1 MRESGGNCL
10 KYLERGWDR
19 KERREHKDF
28 KEVGALK
35 TGAGTL
41 LRTMISYKKGHFLLG
56 LTLSFQISFV
66 LHLDEAVYILSKPLP
81 LSVWVKQLPP
91 DTIDC
96 KTQIALIFKNTFKT
110 ATISFIIFWDFLMFC
125 QISPF
130 TTSETM
136 GHYYL

>member
-1 MRESGGNCL
+1 M
-10 KYLERGWDR
+10 
-19 KERREHKDF
+19 
-28 KEVGALK
+28 GALK

-41 LRTMISYKKGHFLLG
+41 LRTMISYKKGHFLLE